1 MALGRSAAVANG
13 EGEGAGEG
21 REEVRGQWAGL
32 LVSLACSAGSDGGG
46 SAVTDVQA
54 DHCFWESG
62 RRRANG
68 DGWKEGRGDDG
79 TGQPEASLSCV
90 GSGGGGVSVMDVR
103 TGQWPREGAVGDLW
117 QQCGGG
123 AVTGRGERRSRSEVW
138 EAGRGLGR

>member
-21 REEVRGQWAGL
+21 REELRGQWAGL
-32 LVSLACSAGSDGGG
+32 LVSLGCSAGSDGGG
-46 SAVTDVQA
+46 SAVTDVEA
-54 DHCFWESG
+54 DHCFLESG

-90 GSGGGGVSVMDVR
+90 GSGGGGACVMDVR
-103 TGQWPREGAVGDLW
+103 TGQWPREGGS
-117 QQCGGG
+117 G
-123 AVTGRGERRSRSEVW
+123 
-138 EAGRGLGR
+138 